1 MSVEFALR
9 QPVETQD
16 ESQEL
21 SWPQGAVSSPRPT
34 TIADLSPGL
43 QAVVTKL
50 CGRGAIR
57 QRLMDMGLL
66 PSVPIRVVRV
76 APTGD
81 PIWITVGT
89 VHLSLRRV
97 EASSVVVK

>member
-1 MSVEFALR
+1 VSVEFALG
-9 QPVETQD
+9 QPTETKD
-16 ESQEL
+16 EDEEF
-21 SWPQGAVSSPRPT
+21 SWPRAAAIAPRGR

-43 QAVVTKL
+43 RAVVLKL
-50 CGRGAIR
+50 GGRGAIR

-97 EASSVVVK
+97 EASAVVVE